1 MIGIGST
8 DIYIDI
14 PSLSR
19 GELKEYSRALFE
31 RWESYVDSNLVLS
44 DYSLSLSVE
53 DGSVKALGKIGVGL
67 YALYIGIG
75 QYGSFISGIQTI
87 RGQINDASEYL
98 GQQAAEPFSDCPI
111 KPVVHKRGEVLSRL
125 AGIFKKVESGKI
137 SVDEALKESKYIL
150 GSEEEVPEFFD
161 ELKDS
166 LIKIPDHPSEDQL
179 ELDIEVEQLVPI
191 REKTKP
197 KSPKNPRPKQPPIDH
212 YRVVVWRESRKDR
225 INVSVSKI

>member
-1 MIGIGST
+1 MIGIGSA

-19 GELKEYSRALFE
+19 EELEEYSRALFE

-87 RGQINDASEYL
+87 KGQVSDASEYL

-125 AGIFKKVESGKI
+125 ESIFKKVESGKI
-137 SVDEALKESKYIL
+137 SVDEALEESKYL
-150 GSEEEVPEFFD
+150 LSDDDGVPEFFD
-161 ELKDS
+161 ELKES
-166 LIKIPDHPSEDQL
+166 LTEIPDHPSENQL
-179 ELDIEVEQLVPI
+179 ELDIEVEQFVPI
-191 REKTKP
+191 NEKAKP
-197 KSPKNPRPKQPPIDH
+197 KTPKKPRPKQPPIDH
-212 YRVVVWRESRKDR
+212 YRIVVWRESRKEQ

>member
-1 MIGIGST
+1 LIGIGSA

-19 GELKEYSRALFE
+19 EELEEYSRSLFE

-87 RGQINDASEYL
+87 KGQISDASEYL

-125 AGIFKKVESGKI
+125 EGIFKKVESGKT
-137 SVDEALKESKYIL
+137 SVDEALEESKYLL
-150 GSEEEVPEFFD
+150 GDDNDVPEFFD
-161 ELKDS
+161 ELKES
-166 LIKIPDHPSEDQL
+166 LTEIPHHPSEDQL
-179 ELDIEVEQLVPI
+179 ELDIEIEQSVPI
-191 REKTKP
+191 NEKTKP
-197 KSPKNPRPKQPPIDH
+197 KTPKKPRPKQPPIDH
-212 YRVVVWRESRKDR
+212 YRIVVWRESRKDQ
-225 INVSVSKI
+225 INVSVSKV

>member
-1 MIGIGST
+1 M
-8 DIYIDI
+8 DN
-14 PSLSR
+14 
-19 GELKEYSRALFE
+19 
-31 RWESYVDSNLVLS
+31 NLVLS
-44 DYSLSLSVE
+44 DYSLSLSIE

-111 KPVVHKRGEVLSRL
+111 KPIVHKRGEVLSRL

-137 SVDEALKESKYIL
+137 SVDEALEESKYIL

-197 KSPKNPRPKQPPIDH
+197 KAPKNPRPKQPPIDH